1 MLPLAD
7 KPMKMIEKKLTV
19 ANQCGLHGR
28 ASARMVEV
36 ARRFQ
41 ADIWLVRDDAEVDC
55 KSILDVMTM
64 ACTKGTP
71 VMIRARGVDA
81 EEAIEALTELV
92 DNKFGEE

>member
-1 MLPLAD
+1 
-7 KPMKMIEKKLTV
+7 MKTIEKDLTV

-36 ARRFQ
+36 ARQFQ
-41 ADIWLVRDDAEVDC
+41 ADIWLVRDDEEVDC

-71 VMIRARGVDA
+71 VKIRARGADA
-81 EEAIEALTELV
+81 EEALAALTSLV